1 MRRKVYVPGAAALL
15 AAVLCSCTGGSA
27 DEGGATDGKP
37 GTGGTTAAAAQ
48 PGKYGTLPEPCG
60 VLDHGTLDSLL
71 PGLKQVDE
79 DERDKAYQG
88 TMSLTYD
95 NERRVGC
102 HWKAEDAEGSDAL
115 RLDFERV
122 VSYDAGVSD
131 DDSATSVYEKLETAA
146 NLPAAPG
153 TAPVVT
159 PSPTDSEKST
169 DKATD
174 KATDGGTG
182 KGADTRSGK
191 DAAEGAGPDGGKGDE
206 ETPDASAGTG
216 ASSSTSGENGKDT
229 SPSSTTNPDNEGSGG
244 DSDVPGT
251 PLPELLPRLLSGLGN
266 SAFLDDQLAKAGA
279 ATGRRTVTV
288 VFRTSNVVVSV
299 EYEQQPARAG
309 ELPDSKE
316 MQDKAQ
322 KVARTV
328 ADSFDE

>member
-15 AAVLCSCTGGSA
+15 AVVLCGCTGGSA
-27 DEGGATDGKP
+27 DEGGAADGKP
-37 GTGGTTAAAAQ
+37 GTQDTTAAAAQ

-71 PGLKQVDE
+71 PGLKQLDE

-102 HWKAEDAEGSDAL
+102 HWKAEDTDGSDAL
-115 RLDFERV
+115 RIDLERV

-131 DDSATSVYEKLETAA
+131 DESATSVYEKLETAA
-146 NLPAAPG
+146 DLPTAPG

-159 PSPTDSEKST
+159 PSPTDGRKST
-169 DKATD
+169 DKS
-174 KATDGGTG
+174 TDGDTG
-182 KGADTRSGK
+182 GDEGADSRSGK
-191 DAAEGAGPDGGKGDE
+191 DAAEGTGPDGDKGRE
-206 ETPDASAGTG
+206 ESPDASATAGSPSAPSG
-216 ASSSTSGENGKDT
+216 ADGKNT
-229 SPSSTTNPDNEGSGG
+229 SPSSTTNPGNGDSGG
-244 DSDVPGT
+244 DSGVPGT
-251 PLPELLPRLLSGLGN
+251 PQPELQPRLLSGLGN

-322 KVARTV
+322 KVARSV
-328 ADSFDE
+328 AGSFDE